1 MLIYNDHKYT
11 HDPYTPSTPLSTPQ
25 RCADGPPDRARLRSE
40 RGHKQASTRETP
52 LLFGGKVGL
61 LDATMCVR
69 VARFESSVPLSYLA
83 LCILVLALY
92 LFFFSRNHHASF
104 RLMHF
109 ELFWS
114 SRSMPMFL
122 FPSSLGTQH
131 ISHIPLIF
139 NNFFFRACVAFLF
152 LKSLASF
159 FPPFLKSKKRFYR
172 QLFSLFLSPSCSI
185 LWFLSTCTCRF

>member
-1 MLIYNDHKYT
+1 MQLCAYVWPALRAVF
-11 HDPYTPSTPLSTPQ
+11 PYPTLH
-25 RCADGPPDRARLRSE
+25 CAS
-40 RGHKQASTRETP
+40 
-52 LLFGGKVGL
+52 LFSH
-61 LDATMCVR
+61 
-69 VARFESSVPLSYLA
+69 F
-83 LCILVLALY
+83 IF
-92 LFFFSRNHHASF
+92 FFFSRNHHASF

>member
-1 MLIYNDHKYT
+1 MCSCQHLRQCLDIQWSQIHTWSLHINPFIH
-11 HDPYTPSTPLSTPQ
+11 PQ
-25 RCADGPPDRARLRSE
+25 WKWFTRYGKVARE

-61 LDATMCVR
+61 LDATMCVHM
-69 VARFESSVPLSYLA
+69 ARFKSSVPLSYLA
-83 LCILVLALY
+83 MCILVLAPFIFLSWY
-92 LFFFSRNHHASF
+92 YHTLF

-109 ELFWS
+109 VLFWS

-139 NNFFFRACVAFLF
+139 NNFF
-152 LKSLASF
+152 
-159 FPPFLKSKKRFYR
+159 
-172 QLFSLFLSPSCSI
+172 
-185 LWFLSTCTCRF
+185 

>member
-11 HDPYTPSTPLSTPQ
+11 HDPYTPSTPLYTPQ
-25 RCADGPPDRARLRSE
+25 RCADGPPDRARLRCE

-92 LFFFSRNHHASF
+92 LFATITPRFASCILGSF
-104 RLMHF
+104 GLVGACRCFCSLLLWAHNTYPT
-109 ELFWS
+109 S
-114 SRSMPMFL
+114 H
-122 FPSSLGTQH
+122 SSLTT
-131 ISHIPLIF
+131 
-139 NNFFFRACVAFLF
+139 FF
-152 LKSLASF
+152 
-159 FPPFLKSKKRFYR
+159 
-172 QLFSLFLSPSCSI
+172 
-185 LWFLSTCTCRF
+185 